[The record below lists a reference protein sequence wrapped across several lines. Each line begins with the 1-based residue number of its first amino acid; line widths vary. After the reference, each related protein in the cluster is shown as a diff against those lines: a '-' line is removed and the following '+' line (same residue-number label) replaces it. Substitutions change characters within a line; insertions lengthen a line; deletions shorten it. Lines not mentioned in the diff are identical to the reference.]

1 MKCPQCGAELRFD
14 PATQLLVC
22 DYCGGTQVPS
32 LLQEEVSSAEE
43 QVQDTDKSTAESVV
57 SDHMA
62 DVVTKDTSVSTGV
75 EDEEIKESQ
84 EKIKA
89 LEPEDIKL
97 VEYVCPNC
105 GGTLYSVKESV
116 NGFCSFCGSQVMLQ
130 SRFSSMKPP
139 KGIIPFIKTKEE
151 CKKIYTD
158 LMNKNFFAPDELKDP
173 EYLEQFRGIYMP
185 YHVFNI
191 DVNDNIVLKGKKA
204 YRKGDYFYTEN
215 YTGSAHLSA
224 YYHGLSYDAS
234 STFSDHF
241 SEAIAPY
248 DAHKIEPFDPDYLA
262 GFYADMPDVSAD
274 CYSQDAT
281 DFAMDQ
287 IVPELYKGWS
297 GNVTWYDV
305 RESIPVTPQSTK
317 AYTAFFPVWFLSYKK
332 NDRVAYA
339 VINGV
344 NGKISCDTPI
354 NTKKFMACCFLLA
367 IPIYIIL
374 AFIMPAL
381 TPKSMISFIQSFGC
395 ICAAIMFFN
404 IGGLVK
410 RERHFDDRGYIYKFG
425 GDKDK
430 AAYDKSQKKDKK
442 NGFIEKTMTSKKSSR
457 VFLIVVLV
465 YFGLQLFPLFFFGTA
480 FLLQLGFIQP
490 FIILV
495 LSIFMYTKGSY
506 LKNRKILFTGVTP
519 LLAASWL
526 SLIVTLI
533 MPYSDPAFYTSAAI
547 IGTGVIIGLISVVE
561 MQNLLHTRPLPQ
573 LSREGGDV
581 SAPV

>member
-43 QVQDTDKSTAESVV
+43 QVQDTDKSTAETVV

-62 DVVTKDTSVSTGV
+62 DVVTRDTSVSTGV

-84 EKIKA
+84 EKVKA

-105 GGTLYSVKESV
+105 GGTLYSVMESV

-139 KGIIPFIKTKEE
+139 KGVIPFIKTKEE

-158 LMNKNFFAPDELKDP
+158 LMKKNFFAPDELKDA

-185 YHVFNI
+185 YHVFNV
-191 DVNDNIVLKGKKA
+191 DVNDDVALKGTKS
-204 YRKGDYFYTEN
+204 YRKGDYFYTET

-224 YYHGLSYDAS
+224 FYHGLSYDAS

-248 DAHKIEPFDPDYLA
+248 DAHMIEPFDPDYLA

-281 DFAMDQ
+281 AFALDQ
-287 IVPELYKGWS
+287 IVPEMYQGWS
-297 GNVTWYDV
+297 GNITWEDV
-305 RESIPVTPQSTK
+305 RGQIPLTAQSTK

-344 NGKISCDTPI
+344 TGKISCDTPI
-354 NTKKFMACCFLLA
+354 NTKKFIACCFLLA

-381 TPKSMISFIQSFGC
+381 TPKSMISFIQSLGC
-395 ICAAIMFFN
+395 ICAAIMLFN

-425 GDKDK
+425 GERDK
-430 AAYDKSQKKDKK
+430 AAYARSRKKDKK
-442 NGFIEKTMTSKKSSR
+442 NNFFEKRMISKRSAR
-457 VFLIVVLV
+457 AVLIFVLF
-465 YFGLQLFPLFFFGTA
+465 YFGLYLIAPLIFGTVLMLKQG
-480 FLLQLGFIQP
+480 FLQP
-490 FIILV
+490 VIILV
-495 LSIFMYTKGSY
+495 LSILMYIKGSE
-506 LKNRKILFTGVTP
+506 LKNRKILITGVTP
-519 LLAASWL
+519 LLVASWL
-526 SLIVTLI
+526 SHIITLI
-533 MPYSDPAFYTSAAI
+533 MRSSDPAFFASAAI

-561 MQNLLHTRPLPQ
+561 MQNLLNTRPLPQ

>member
-43 QVQDTDKSTAESVV
+43 QVHDTDKSTAESVV

-62 DVVTKDTSVSTGV
+62 DVVTRDTSVSTGV

-84 EKIKA
+84 EKVKA

-139 KGIIPFIKTKEE
+139 KGIIPFMKTKEE
-151 CKKIYTD
+151 CKKIYSD
-158 LMNKNFFAPDELKDP
+158 LMKKNFFAPDELKDP

-185 YHVFNI
+185 YHVFDT
-191 DVNDNIVLKGKKA
+191 DVNDNITLKGTKA
-204 YRKGDYFYTEN
+204 YTNGDYFYSET
-215 YTGSAHLSA
+215 YMGSAHLSA

-248 DAHKIEPFDPDYLA
+248 DAHMIEPFDPDYLA

-274 CYSQDAT
+274 CYSQDAIT
-281 DFAMDQ
+281 FALDQ
-287 IVPELYKGWS
+287 IEPELYKGWT
-297 GNVTWYDV
+297 GDITWKNV
-305 RESIPVTPQSTK
+305 REQIPLTPQNTK

-354 NTKKFMACCFLLA
+354 NTKKFIAGCFLLA

-374 AFIMPAL
+374 AIFMPAL
-381 TPKSMISFIQSFGC
+381 TPDAVITLIQSLGC
-395 ICAAIMFFN
+395 VCAAIMLFN
-404 IGGLVK
+404 IGGIVK
-410 RERHFDDRGYIYKFG
+410 REKRLDDRGYIYKFG

-430 AAYDKSQKKDKK
+430 AAYAKSLKKDKK
-442 NGFIEKTMTSKKSSR
+442 NDLIEKTMTSKMSSR
-457 VFLIVVLV
+457 VGLIVVLV
-465 YFGLQLFPLFFFGTA
+465 YFGLQIFPLFFFGTA
-480 FLLQLGFIQP
+480 ILLRLGFIQP

-495 LSIFMYTKGSY
+495 LSIFMYIKGSY

-533 MPYSDPAFYTSAAI
+533 MPYSDPAFYASAAI

>member
-32 LLQEEVSSAEE
+32 LVQEQVSSAEE

-62 DVVTKDTSVSTGV
+62 DVVTRDTSVSTGV
-75 EDEEIKESQ
+75 EDEGLRESQ

-89 LEPEDIKL
+89 LKTEDIKL

-151 CKKIYTD
+151 CKKIYSD
-158 LMNKNFFAPDELKDP
+158 LMKKNFFAPDELKDA

-191 DVNDNIVLKGKKA
+191 DVNSNVEIKGTKS
-204 YRKGDYFYTEN
+204 YRKGDYIYNEIYWGN
-215 YTGSAHLSA
+215 AHLSA
-224 YYHGLSYDAS
+224 FYHGLSYDAS

-248 DAHKIEPFDPDYLA
+248 DAHMIEPFDPDYLA

-274 CYSQDAT
+274 CYSPDAT
-281 DFAMDQ
+281 GFALDQ
-287 IVPELYKGWS
+287 IEPELYQGWS
-297 GNVTWYDV
+297 GNIKWENV
-305 RESIPVTPQSTK
+305 RGRIPLTPQNTK

-344 NGKISCDTPI
+344 NGKICCDTPV
-354 NTKKFMACCFLLA
+354 NTKKFITFCFLLA

-381 TPKSMISFIQSFGC
+381 TPKTMISFIQFFGC
-395 ICAAIMFFN
+395 VCAALMLFN
-404 IGGLVK
+404 LGGIVK
-410 RERHFDDRGYIYKFG
+410 REKHFDDRGYIYKFG
-425 GDKDK
+425 GDKEK
-430 AAYDKSQKKDKK
+430 AAYAKTLKKEKK
-442 NGFIEKTMTSKKSSR
+442 PNFFEKRMASKSSSR
-457 VFLIVVLV
+457 GVLIAVLV
-465 YFGLQLFPLFFFGTA
+465 YFSLHLYLPVLYGTVLMLQGGL
-480 FLLQLGFIQP
+480 IQP
-490 FIILV
+490 VIILV
-495 LSIFMYTKGSY
+495 LSILMYVKGSS
-506 LKNRKILFTGVTP
+506 LKNRKILLTGVTP

-526 SLIVTLI
+526 SLIITVI
-533 MPYSDPAFYTSAAI
+533 MPYSDPAFFASAAI

-561 MQNLLHTRPLPQ
+561 MQNLLNTRPLPQ

>member
-32 LLQEEVSSAEE
+32 LVQEKVSSAEE
-43 QVQDTDKSTAESVV
+43 KVHDTDKSTAESVV

-62 DVVTKDTSVSTGV
+62 DVVTRDTSVSTGV

-84 EKIKA
+84 EKVKA

-139 KGIIPFIKTKEE
+139 KGIIPFMKTKEE
-151 CKKIYTD
+151 CKKIYSD
-158 LMNKNFFAPDELKDP
+158 LMKKNFFAPDELKDP

-185 YHVFNI
+185 YHVFDT
-191 DVNDNIVLKGKKA
+191 DVNDNITLKGTKA
-204 YRKGDYFYTEN
+204 YTNGDYFYSET
-215 YTGSAHLSA
+215 YMGSAHLSA

-248 DAHKIEPFDPDYLA
+248 DAHMIEPFDPDYLA

-274 CYSQDAT
+274 CYRQDAIA
-281 DFAMDQ
+281 FALDQ
-287 IVPELYKGWS
+287 IEPELYKGWT
-297 GNVTWYDV
+297 GDITWKNV
-305 RESIPVTPQSTK
+305 REQIPLTPQNTK

-354 NTKKFMACCFLLA
+354 NTKKFIAGCFLLA

-374 AFIMPAL
+374 AIFMPAL
-381 TPKSMISFIQSFGC
+381 TPDAVITLIQSLGC
-395 ICAAIMFFN
+395 VCAAIMLFN
-404 IGGLVK
+404 IGGIVK
-410 RERHFDDRGYIYKFG
+410 REKRLDDRGYIYKFG

-430 AAYDKSQKKDKK
+430 AAYAKSLKKDKK
-442 NGFIEKTMTSKKSSR
+442 NDLIEKTMTSKMSSR
-457 VFLIVVLV
+457 VGLIVVLV
-465 YFGLQLFPLFFFGTA
+465 YFGLQIFPLFFFGTA
-480 FLLQLGFIQP
+480 ILLRLGFIQP

-495 LSIFMYTKGSY
+495 LSIFMYIKGSY

-533 MPYSDPAFYTSAAI
+533 MPYSDPAFYASATI
-547 IGTGVIIGLISVVE
+547 IGTGVIIGLISVV
-561 MQNLLHTRPLPQ
+561 
-573 LSREGGDV
+573 
-581 SAPV
+581 